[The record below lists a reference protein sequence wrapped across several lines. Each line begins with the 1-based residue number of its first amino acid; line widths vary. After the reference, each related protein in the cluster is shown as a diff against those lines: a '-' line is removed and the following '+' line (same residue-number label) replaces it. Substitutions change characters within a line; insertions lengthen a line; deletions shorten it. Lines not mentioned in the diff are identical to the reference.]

1 MIEARVIKIISNH
14 YTVETLQGEI
24 LQTMA
29 SGKLR
34 KSFSPMV
41 GDWVDVLK
49 GVDLNVIER
58 VKPRT
63 NRMIRPLVANVDV
76 ILIVMSTV
84 RPDFS
89 EVLVDRLSWLIRNAG
104 VQPAL
109 LVSKWDLLQ
118 DKTALDQIL
127 EAYREVMPVFIAGK
141 GLDNDAVLNYLKGKI
156 AVLTGQS
163 GVGKSSLINRIDP
176 RFELNTQEI
185 SKALGRG
192 KHTTRH
198 VELLPV
204 GGGWIADTPGFSS
217 LDFSEMSTQD
227 LLDAVVEFTPLAA
240 QCRFRNCQHVAEP
253 GCAVKAA
260 LDAGT
265 LRATRHA
272 HYLEIRA
279 QIDARKEY

>member
-14 YTVETLQGEI
+14 YTVETVKGEI
-24 LQTMA
+24 LETKA

-34 KSFSPMV
+34 KSLSPMV

-49 GVDLNVIER
+49 GSDLAVIER

-76 ILIVMSTV
+76 MLIVMSTV
-84 RPDFS
+84 KPEFS
-89 EVLVDRLSWLIRNAG
+89 EVLVDRLSWLIRHAG

-109 LVSKWDLLQ
+109 LVSKWDLLGDPQ
-118 DKTALDQIL
+118 SLQPILD
-127 EAYREVMPVFIAGK
+127 AYRQVMPVFIAGK
-141 GLDNDAVLNYLKGKI
+141 GLDNDEVLNYLKGKI

-163 GVGKSSLINRIDP
+163 GVGKSSLINRIDS

-217 LDFSEMSTQD
+217 LDFDEMSTAD
-227 LLDAVVEFTPLAA
+227 LLDAVVEFTPYAPK
-240 QCRFRNCQHVAEP
+240 CRFRNCQHVAEP

-260 LDAGT
+260 VDAQT
-265 LRATRHA
+265 IRQPRYA

-279 QIDARKEY
+279 QIEARKEY

>member
-14 YTVETLQGEI
+14 YTVETVLGEI
-24 LQTMA
+24 LETKA

-34 KSFSPMV
+34 KSLSPMV

-49 GVDLNVIER
+49 GSDLAVIER

-63 NRMIRPLVANVDV
+63 NRMIRPLVANVD
-76 ILIVMSTV
+76 IMLIVMSTV
-84 RPDFS
+84 RPEFS
-89 EVLVDRLSWLIRNAG
+89 EVLVDRLSWLIRHAG

-109 LVSKWDLLQ
+109 LVSKWDLITDPTDLEPL
-118 DKTALDQIL
+118 LD
-127 EAYREVMPVFIAGK
+127 AYRMVMPVFLAGK
-141 GLDNDAVLNYLKGKI
+141 GMDNDAVLNFLKGKI

-217 LDFSEMSTQD
+217 LDFDEMNSAD
-227 LLDAVVEFTPLAA
+227 LLAAVVEFTPYAE

-260 LDAGT
+260 VKAQKI
-265 LRATRHA
+265 RATRYA
-272 HYLEIRA
+272 HYLDIRA
-279 QIDARKEY
+279 LIEARKEY

>member
-1 MIEARVIKIISNH
+1 MIEARVIKIISNL
-14 YTVETLQGEI
+14 YTVETVLGEI
-24 LQTMA
+24 LETRA

-34 KSFSPMV
+34 KSLSPMV
-41 GDWVDVLK
+41 GDWVEVLK
-49 GVDLNVIER
+49 GSDLTVIER

-76 ILIVMSTV
+76 MLIVMSTV
-84 RPDFS
+84 RPEFS
-89 EVLVDRLSWLIRNAG
+89 EVLVDRLSWLIRHAG

-109 LVSKWDLLQ
+109 LVSKWDLLA
-118 DKTALDQIL
+118 DPATLNPILD
-127 EAYREVMPVFIAGK
+127 AYRQVMPVFIAGK
-141 GLDNDAVLNYLKGKI
+141 GLDNDDVLNFLKGKI

-176 RFELNTQEI
+176 RFQLNTQEI

-217 LDFSEMSTQD
+217 LDFDQMSTAD
-227 LLDAVVEFTPLAA
+227 LLAAVVEFTPYA
-240 QCRFRNCQHVAEP
+240 QKCRFRNCQHVAEP

-260 LDAGT
+260 IDAQAI
-265 LRATRHA
+265 RATRYA
-272 HYLEIRA
+272 HYLDIRA

>member
-14 YTVETLQGEI
+14 YTVETVLGEI
-24 LQTMA
+24 LETKA

-34 KSFSPMV
+34 KSLSPMV

-49 GVDLNVIER
+49 GSDLAVIER

-63 NRMIRPLVANVDV
+63 NRMIRPLVANVD
-76 ILIVMSTV
+76 IMLIVMSTV
-84 RPDFS
+84 RPEFS
-89 EVLVDRLSWLIRNAG
+89 EVLVDRLSWLIRHAG

-109 LVSKWDLLQ
+109 LVSKWDLITDPTDLEPL
-118 DKTALDQIL
+118 LD
-127 EAYREVMPVFIAGK
+127 AYRMVMPVFLAGK
-141 GLDNDAVLNYLKGKI
+141 GMDNDAVLNFLKGKI

-217 LDFSEMSTQD
+217 LDFDEMNSAD
-227 LLDAVVEFTPLAA
+227 LLAAVVEFAPYAE

-260 LDAGT
+260 VKAQKI
-265 LRATRHA
+265 RATRYA
-272 HYLEIRA
+272 HYLDIRA
-279 QIDARKEY
+279 LIEARKEY

>member
-1 MIEARVIKIISNH
+1 MIEARVIKIVSNH
-14 YTVETLQGEI
+14 YTVETVQGEI
-24 LQTMA
+24 LQTKA

-34 KSFSPMV
+34 KSYSPMV

-49 GVDLNVIER
+49 GVDLTVIER
-58 VKPRT
+58 VRPRS

-76 ILIVMSTV
+76 MLIVMSTV
-84 RPDFS
+84 KPEFS
-89 EVLVDRLSWLIRNAG
+89 EVLVDRLSWLIRHAG

-109 LVSKWDLLQ
+109 LVSKWDLLS
-118 DKTALDQIL
+118 DKTSLDPIL
-127 EAYREVMPVFIAGK
+127 DAYRQVMPVFIAGK
-141 GLDNDAVLNYLKGKI
+141 GLDNDEVLNFLKGKI

-217 LDFSEMSTQD
+217 LDFEEMSTQD
-227 LLDAVVEFTPLAA
+227 LLEAVVEFTPLAA

-260 LDAGT
+260 VANQTIRSSRYD
-265 LRATRHA
+265 

-279 QIDARKEY
+279 LIEARKEY

>member
-14 YTVETLQGEI
+14 YTVETVHGEI
-24 LQTMA
+24 LQSMA

-34 KSFSPMV
+34 KSLSPMV

-58 VKPRT
+58 VRPRT

-76 ILIVMSTV
+76 MLIVMSTV
-84 RPDFS
+84 KPEFS
-89 EVLVDRLSWLIRNAG
+89 EVLVDRLSWLIRHAG

-109 LVSKWDLLQ
+109 LVSKWDLLT
-118 DKTALDQIL
+118 DPTALMPVLD
-127 EAYREVMPVFIAGK
+127 AYRQVMPVFIAGK

-176 RFELNTQEI
+176 RFELHTQEI

-217 LDFSEMSTQD
+217 LDFDEMSTQN
-227 LLDAVVEFTPLAA
+227 LLDAVVEFTPLASH
-240 QCRFRNCQHVAEP
+240 CRFRNCQHVAEP

-260 LDAGT
+260 IDANQ
-265 LRATRHA
+265 LRLTRYE
-272 HYLEIRA
+272 HYLDIRA
-279 QIDARKEY
+279 LIEARKEY